1 MSGGA
6 AAAERPT
13 PGPRPLSPPPRSLLP
28 IPTPSPA
35 RPAPPARES
44 CRELPGRLRY
54 GRPPAP
60 DGRGGCAKE
69 TETTSV
75 PHRPQRSR
83 RAEGPASGVAEWEKA
98 GVGRAGYPEE
108 ERSGPWVF
116 NEGRLRG
123 RRIGIVRC
131 SGEMGGQQ
139 RRGEG
144 RLEKSGRQPG
154 M

>member
-1 MSGGA
+1 MCEGNGDDV
-6 AAAERPT
+6 R
-13 PGPRPLSPPPRSLLP
+13 
-28 IPTPSPA
+28 
-35 RPAPPARES
+35 APP
-44 CRELPGRLRY
+44 
-54 GRPPAP
+54 
-60 DGRGGCAKE
+60 
-69 TETTSV
+69 
-75 PHRPQRSR
+75 PQRSR

-139 RRGEG
+139 RRGEEDWRRVGGSPECECVSWG
-144 RLEKSGRQPG
+144 RKD
-154 M
+154 